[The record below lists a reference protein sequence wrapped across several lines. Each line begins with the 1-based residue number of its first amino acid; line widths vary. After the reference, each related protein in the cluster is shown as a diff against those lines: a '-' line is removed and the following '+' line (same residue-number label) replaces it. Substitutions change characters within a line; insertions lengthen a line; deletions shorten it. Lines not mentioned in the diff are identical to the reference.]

1 MTDSRNDR
9 SRLLLSEDATIGRTV
24 AYCGVLT
31 ALAMI
36 FSYVETLIPINFG
49 VPGVKLGLANLVVLS
64 GLYYLRPA
72 QVLAISA
79 ARIVLTGFLFGN
91 GVSILYSLAGG
102 LLSFCVMLLL
112 RKAGGF
118 SPAGVSVA
126 GGVSHNI
133 GQLLVAS
140 FVISDL
146 RIFSYLPVLM
156 FSGIISGI
164 LIGFLAHYVLK
175 SIRIVFKQ
183 EAIS

>member
-36 FSYVETLIPINFG
+36 FSYVETLIPVNFG

-133 GQLLVAS
+133 GQLLIAMLV
-140 FVISDL
+140 L
-146 RIFSYLPVLM
+146 RTIHLAWYLPVLLV
-156 FSGIISGI
+156 SGAVTGLLMGLLTGRI
-164 LIGFLAHYVLK
+164 LKALRVPY
-175 SIRIVFKQ
+175 
-183 EAIS
+183 

>member
-36 FSYVETLIPINFG
+36 FSYVETLIPVNFG

-112 RKAGGF
+112 RKAVGF

-133 GQLLVAS
+133 GQLLIAMLV
-140 FVISDL
+140 L
-146 RIFSYLPVLM
+146 RTVHLAWYLPVLLV
-156 FSGIISGI
+156 SGAVTGLLMGLLTGRI
-164 LIGFLAHYVLK
+164 LKALRVPY
-175 SIRIVFKQ
+175 
-183 EAIS
+183 

>member
-36 FSYVETLIPINFG
+36 FSYVETLIPVNFG

-133 GQLLVAS
+133 GQLLIAMLV
-140 FVISDL
+140 L
-146 RIFSYLPVLM
+146 RTVHLAWYLPVLLV
-156 FSGIISGI
+156 SGAVTGLLMGLLTGRI
-164 LIGFLAHYVLK
+164 LKALRVPY
-175 SIRIVFKQ
+175 
-183 EAIS
+183 

>member
-133 GQLLVAS
+133 GQLLIAMLV
-140 FVISDL
+140 L
-146 RIFSYLPVLM
+146 RTVHLAWYLPVLLV
-156 FSGIISGI
+156 SGAVTGLLMGLLTGRI
-164 LIGFLAHYVLK
+164 LKALRVPY
-175 SIRIVFKQ
+175 
-183 EAIS
+183 

>member
-133 GQLLVAS
+133 GQLLIAMLV
-140 FVISDL
+140 L
-146 RIFSYLPVLM
+146 RTIHLAWYLPVLLV
-156 FSGIISGI
+156 SGAVTGLLMGLLTGRI
-164 LIGFLAHYVLK
+164 LKALRVPY
-175 SIRIVFKQ
+175 
-183 EAIS
+183 

>member
-36 FSYVETLIPINFG
+36 FSYVETLIPVNFG

-133 GQLLVAS
+133 GQLLIAMLL
-140 FVISDL
+140 L
-146 RIFSYLPVLM
+146 RTWYLPVLLV
-156 FSGIISGI
+156 SGAVTGLLMGLLTGRI
-164 LIGFLAHYVLK
+164 LKALRVPY
-175 SIRIVFKQ
+175 
-183 EAIS
+183 

>member
-9 SRLLLSEDATIGRTV
+9 SRLLLSEDAAIGRTV

-36 FSYVETLIPINFG
+36 FSYVETLIPVNFG

-133 GQLLVAS
+133 GQLLIAMLV
-140 FVISDL
+140 L
-146 RIFSYLPVLM
+146 RTVHLAWYLPVLLV
-156 FSGIISGI
+156 SGAVTGLLMGLLTGRI
-164 LIGFLAHYVLK
+164 LKALRVPY
-175 SIRIVFKQ
+175 
-183 EAIS
+183 